1 MKVSEISNRALMFR
15 EEILQA
21 KLKLNKPEFW
31 YPYSTLSNFEHL
43 ENLLGKDSNLLSEI
57 TADGPVLDIGGAD
70 GDLAFFLNTLG
81 VSVTALEHAPT
92 NHNGLEG
99 MKLLNKHFGSPL
111 DIKEA
116 DLDAGGTIEG
126 NYSLV
131 YLLGVLYHLKN
142 PYLVL
147 ENLAKCSKHVLLSTK
162 IFKYLP
168 GVESPLGEYS
178 LAYLLDSTEC
188 NGDNTNYWIFSETGL
203 RRLVERCGFE
213 IVLFDVYGAKET
225 AEPASMEHDGRAFC
239 LLRSNQI

>member
-1 MKVSEISNRALMFR
+1 VIVSEISRQAAIFR
-15 EEILQA
+15 DEIMR
-21 KLKLNKPEFW
+21 LKLTLNNSDFW
-31 YPYSTLSNFEHL
+31 YRYSTLSNFEHL
-43 ENLLGKDSNLLSEI
+43 ENLFGGDSDLLSKI
-57 TADGPVLDIGGAD
+57 TADGPILDIGGAD

-81 VSVTALEHAPT
+81 VSVSALEHAPT

-99 MKLLNKHFGSPL
+99 MKLLNNHFGSPL

-126 NYSLV
+126 KYSLV
-131 YLLGVLYHLKN
+131 YFLGVLYHLKN

-147 ENLAKCSKHVLLSTK
+147 ENLAKCSKYVLLSTK
-162 IFKYLP
+162 IFKYIP
-168 GVESPLGEYS
+168 GVESPLGENS
-178 LAYLLDSTEC
+178 LAYLLDPTEC

-213 IVLFDVYGAKET
+213 VVLFDVYGAKET